1 VIGEIFPVRD
11 EHLTAGL
18 VAAAV
23 ARITAYAAA
32 PAVGVGSTTTTAMHG
47 RAVDVNDLPD
57 GLVDPGPLEGGE
69 ETAPGQ
75 AETLRHGEAGASKQ
89 SALGLPRYKSLLKF

>member
-1 VIGEIFPVRD
+1 MIGEIFPIRD

-23 ARITAYAAA
+23 ARITADAAA
-32 PAVGVGSTTTTAMHG
+32 SCAGVRSTTTPAMHG
-47 RAVDVNDLPD
+47 RAVDVNDLPY

-69 ETAPGQ
+69 DTAPGQ
-75 AETLRHGEAGASKQ
+75 AETLRHGETGASKQ
-89 SALGLPRYKSLLKF
+89 SALGLPRYKSLL